1 MSIYTCSI
9 LPLPAVCFRIFRRI
23 LSFCSA
29 SFCQKTFFSLA
40 ECIFHLLTNENP
52 TANIFW
58 KNIEIRTHIS
68 LRRKGP
74 VIMNPLK
81 KIYCRLFQ
89 TGLKIALPFLPYRK
103 PGIVGSVKALPEI
116 ILKKKCSNVLIITDA
131 GIRKLGLTRRLEKAL
146 DHAEIS
152 YCIYDKT
159 VANPTTDNV
168 AEARDLYLNMGCD
181 CIIGFGGGSSIDCA
195 KAVGARI
202 AKPKQSL
209 AKMKGILKVHKKL
222 PLLMAVPTT
231 AGTGSETTLAAVIT
245 DAQTRHK
252 YAINDFPLI
261 PRYAV
266 LDPKVTLS
274 LPPFI
279 TATTGMDAL
288 THAVEAYIGNST
300 TYGTRKDALMA
311 VKLIFENIDT
321 VYEDG
326 GNVDARRS
334 MLHASFYAGC
344 AFTKSYVGYVHAIAH
359 SLGGEYNVPHGLANA
374 VILPMLLEAYGEKI
388 HKKLAR
394 LAVAA
399 GLAGQETPYAE
410 AAGLFIQAVKDMKKR
425 FGIGDHIPEIQ
436 ETDIPKLAHYA
447 DKEANPLYPVPVL
460 MNAAE
465 LEQFYYKLMESPEAA
480 SGNSDV
486 S

>member
-1 MSIYTCSI
+1 
-9 LPLPAVCFRIFRRI
+9 
-23 LSFCSA
+23 
-29 SFCQKTFFSLA
+29 
-40 ECIFHLLTNENP
+40 
-52 TANIFW
+52 
-58 KNIEIRTHIS
+58 
-68 LRRKGP
+68 
-74 VIMNPLK
+74 MNPVNKL
-81 KIYCRLFQ
+81 YCRTFQ
-89 TGLKIALPFLPYRK
+89 TVFKIALPFLPYRK
-103 PGIVGSVKALPEI
+103 PKVVGSVKALPDI
-116 ILKKKCSNVLIITDA
+116 ILKKKCSKVLIITDS

-146 DHAEIS
+146 DAAGIP
-152 YCIYDKT
+152 CIIYDKT
-159 VANPTTDNV
+159 VANPTTVNV
-168 AEARDLYLNMGCD
+168 AEAVKLYLDNGCD
-181 CIIGFGGGSSIDCA
+181 CIIGFGGGSSMDCA

-209 AKMKGILKVHKKL
+209 AKMKGILKVRRKL

-245 DAQTRHK
+245 DAQTRYK

-266 LDPKVTLS
+266 LDPKVTSS

-300 TYGTRKDALMA
+300 TYGTRKDALLA
-311 VKLIFENIDT
+311 VKLIFENIDAA
-321 VYEDG
+321 YEDG
-326 GNVDARRS
+326 SNVEARRN

-394 LAVAA
+394 LAIAA
-399 GLAGQETPYAE
+399 GLADEDTPCSE
-410 AAGLFIQAVKDMKKR
+410 AAGQFIRAVKDMKKR
-425 FGIGDHIPEIQ
+425 FGIGVHIPEIQ

-460 MNAAE
+460 MDAAK
-465 LEQFYYKLMESPEAA
+465 LESFYRILMTETGETSEETIVEKGDTGHDRT
-480 SGNSDV
+480 GN
-486 S
+486 